1 MANFSLLWLGLLLSG
16 SICAQKTSYKVLLLP
31 IDKAEP
37 SFSFNTQFKNKE
49 EASAYFSN
57 LLPQMQAKGYWSASI
72 DSLSIDSAGVFAAIY
87 TGTRYQLK
95 KIILP
100 AEFTAFI
107 EGTGSTKGKKKS
119 IEEGDLTHYREQLLN
134 YFEESGYP
142 FARVGFDSIHIEGQ
156 EVVARM
162 HIDKGNI
169 YKIDSFSQQGSL
181 RLQSG
186 FLHRYL
192 DLEKGAPYQKSKLEK
207 IDQRLN
213 ELSFAAP
220 GRSWDLSMLGTG
232 AVVNVYLEPKRSNI
246 LNVLLGVMPVS
257 TQTPENALQVTGD
270 VNMLLRNSFRMGE
283 TLGINWQQ
291 IQYKSPRLNLIYQ
304 QPYLFDSKAGIDFS
318 FELFKKDTQF
328 VNLQIQL
335 GVPYQFSLTQSG
347 KLFLLRQQTNVTF
360 VDTAFV
366 RQNRK
371 LPDLA
376 GVNATSFGLD
386 YQWNTTDYRLNP
398 RRGNE
403 IELSILGGTKKIVKS
418 NDIENLKDRGN
429 PGFDFASLYDT
440 LKLNTFQ
447 AKIKLKAAHY
457 IPTGRATVL
466 KLGLAAGW
474 YESGNY
480 FRNELFQM
488 GGFRLLR
495 GFDEES
501 IFARNYAVATAEYR
515 LLSGK
520 NAYFFGFL
528 DAGYAGYRD
537 EVQSFDN
544 NFIGTGLGLALE
556 TKNSIINISWAI
568 GKRNDLPLDLRQSKI
583 HLGFINFF

>member
-1 MANFSLLWLGLLLSG
+1 MAKFSLFWIGLLLAG
-16 SICAQKTSYKVLLLP
+16 GICAQTAGYKVLLVP
-31 IDKAEP
+31 VDKAEP
-37 SFSFNTQFKNKE
+37 AFPFSTQFKNKE
-49 EASAYFSN
+49 EASNYFNN

-72 DSLSIDSAGVFAAIY
+72 DSISFDSTCAFAAIY

-95 KIILP
+95 KVILP
-100 AEFTAFI
+100 PEYAPFL
-107 EGTGSTKGKKKS
+107 EGMGSKNKK
-119 IEEGDLTHYREQLLN
+119 ILREDANLTRYREQLLN

-142 FARVGFDSIHIEGQ
+142 FARVGFDSIHIKGQ

-162 HIDKGNI
+162 KIDKGNI

-181 RLQSG
+181 RLQPG

-192 DLEKGAPYQKSKLEK
+192 DMEKGAPYQKSKLEK
-207 IDQRLN
+207 IEQRLN
-213 ELSFAAP
+213 ELTFATP

-257 TQTPENALQVTGD
+257 SQTPGNSLQVTGD
-270 VNMLLRNSFRMGE
+270 VNMLLRNSFRVGE

-291 IQYKSPRLNLIYQ
+291 IQYKSPRLNLLYQ
-304 QPYLFDSKAGIDFS
+304 QPYLFGSKAGIDFY

-347 KLFLLRQQTNVTF
+347 KVFLLRQQTNVTS
-360 VDTAFV
+360 VDTSFV
-366 RQNRK
+366 LLNGR

-386 YQWNTTDYRLNP
+386 YHWNTTDYRLNP
-398 RRGNE
+398 HKGSE
-403 IELSILGGTKKIVKS
+403 VILSILGGTKKIIRS
-418 NDIENLKDRGN
+418 NDIENLKDPSN

-447 AKIKLKAAHY
+447 ARIKLNAAQY

-466 KLGLAAGW
+466 KLALAAGW

-480 FRNELFQM
+480 FRNELFQI

-501 IFARNYAVATAEYR
+501 IFARNYAVGTAEYR

-537 EVQSFDN
+537 EVQSFN
-544 NFIGTGLGLALE
+544 NSYIGTGLGLALE